1 MHSVAFFSRQWAD
14 YLSKAPTQLEQKLVF
29 KQRCSVLICF
39 KKCIEDQ
46 GEMMEVDENKTSSTK
61 RRIWLVSFC
70 FYSWSQSFYMSSVYE
85 FTVWFHIHII
95 DSNFHFKITLF
106 TAHVCSLFLSMIL
119 PYSDKTFIS
128 IRPHLA
134 GVQWKTFF
142 IKTQNPPLT
151 TKVWL

>member
-1 MHSVAFFSRQWAD
+1 MLHFFPWEWAD

-39 KKCIEDQ
+39 KKWIEDQ
-46 GEMMEVDENKTSSTK
+46 GEMMEVDENKIYWTK
-61 RRIWLVSFC
+61 RHIWLVPFC

-85 FTVWFHIHII
+85 LTVWFHLHII
-95 DSNFHFKITLF
+95 DSNFHFKNTPF
-106 TAHVCSLFLSMIL
+106 TALVCSLFLSMIL
-119 PYSDKTFIS
+119 YNSDKTFHR

-134 GVQWKTFF
+134 GIQWKTFF